1 MAEQPPLTRAHV
13 LNVVLTYGAVASL
26 WILLSDKAVEWL
38 FSTPA
43 QFALASTIKGWLFIL
58 ITALMLYAMLRRRI
72 NQTSASPR
80 LSGRQWLPILLLN
93 GLILALTAMAMAQ
106 NIGLTRD
113 KEVARLETIADLKS
127 RRIAEWL
134 GNREQDL
141 RQIVGNSRDGAF
153 SPPGPQARPS
163 EEQTRRL
170 SQLAEFISVRGFDG
184 ATLLDP
190 AGHPLWQTPGAGAM
204 NATLR
209 GALTRVETG
218 KVLRVGPYLDEL
230 GQPRLDFLAPL
241 ANGQDQPPVMVL
253 QISGSHWINQI
264 LTPWPIPDSSGEA
277 TLFRQRA
284 DEVQY
289 LSDPRYRPGSA
300 LTLHLPLTHSTLL
313 AAQYLRQ
320 EGKSGATRR
329 ARVLTGQD
337 YRDIAA
343 FGVVYPVAGTDW
355 FLLAKIDKAELNQA
369 SFRESIW
376 IGLIALLVLFVTN
389 AGIILLRQHTR
400 LLMAEQVRHSQTE
413 RLQALQLL
421 SAIADSSEDAIF
433 AKDKEGRY
441 ILFNRAA
448 SQFVGKPAAE
458 MLGQDDMAIFPPE
471 QARMLMEAGRQVIAS
486 NKVQTE
492 EEYLTLPCG
501 DRVFLA
507 TKGPL
512 QDEDGDVI
520 GTFGISRDI
529 TDFKRAEADLREREG
544 LFRALVEQ
552 SLAGIYIIQQGQLC
566 YINPCFA
573 HLFGYGSPGALL
585 KVGPLHALASQKDSE
600 RVAELIVRCELEGG
614 DIHARFSAL
623 HHDNQSLEVELYG
636 RRVDYRGQPAV
647 LGLLLD
653 VTERE
658 QVEQALTRQA
668 MALRQQNEEL
678 ERFNKVMVD
687 RELAMLTLK
696 HQINGLS
703 RQLGLPPPYPQA
715 PALPEE
721 IS

>member
-1 MAEQPPLTRAHV
+1 
-13 LNVVLTYGAVASL
+13 
-26 WILLSDKAVEWL
+26 
-38 FSTPA
+38 
-43 QFALASTIKGWLFIL
+43 
-58 ITALMLYAMLRRRI
+58 
-72 NQTSASPR
+72 
-80 LSGRQWLPILLLN
+80 
-93 GLILALTAMAMAQ
+93 
-106 NIGLTRD
+106 
-113 KEVARLETIADLKS
+113 
-127 RRIAEWL
+127 
-134 GNREQDL
+134 DL
-141 RQIVGNSRDGAF
+141 RQIIDNPRYGDL
-153 SPPGPQARPS
+153 SPSAQRTKPSDEQAQRL
-163 EEQTRRL
+163 TRL
-170 SQLAEFISVRGFDG
+170 VEFISAEGFDG
-184 ATLLDP
+184 AALFDP
-190 AGHPLWQTPGAGAM
+190 TGQTLWQTPGAGVM

-209 GALTRVETG
+209 GALARVTAG

-230 GQPRLDFLAPL
+230 GQPRIDFLAPL
-241 ANGQDQPPVMVL
+241 TTAVGPAPVIVL

-264 LTPWPIPDSSGEA
+264 LKPWPIPDSSGEA

-284 DEVQY
+284 DQVQY
-289 LSDPRYRPGSA
+289 LSDLRYRPDSA
-300 LTLHLPLTHSTLL
+300 LRLHLPLHHDTLL
-313 AAQYLRQ
+313 AAQYLRLDAGQ
-320 EGKSGATRR
+320 RGP
-329 ARVLTGQD
+329 RVLSGKD
-337 YRDIAA
+337 YRDMAA
-343 FGVVYPVAGTDW
+343 FGVVYPVEGTDW
-355 FLLAKIDKAELNQA
+355 YLLAKIDKAELNQA
-369 SFRESIW
+369 SFKESIW
-376 IGLIALLVLFVTN
+376 IGLISLLVLFVTN

-400 LLMAEQVRHSQTE
+400 LLMTEQVRHSQAQ

-433 AKDKEGRY
+433 AKDREGKY

-458 MLGQDDMAIFPPE
+458 MLGQDDLAIFPPD
-471 QARMLMEAGRQVIAS
+471 QARMLMAAGRRVIE
-486 NKVQTE
+486 NNRVQTE

-512 QDEDGDVI
+512 QDNDGQVI
-520 GTFGISRDI
+520 GIFGISRDI
-529 TDFKRAEADLREREG
+529 TGFKRAEADLREREG

-552 SLAGIYIIQQGQLC
+552 SLAGIYIIQQGRLC

-573 HLFGYGSPGALL
+573 HLFGYDSPGALL
-585 KVGPLHALASQKDSE
+585 GVGPLHALASPEDSE
-600 RVAELIVRCELEGG
+600 RVAELVLRCEQEGG

-623 HHDNQSLEVELYG
+623 HHGSQALEVELYG

-668 MALRQQNEEL
+668 MELRQQNEEL

-696 HQINGLS
+696 HQINELS

-715 PALPEE
+715 PMPPEE
-721 IS
+721 HP

>member
-13 LNVVLTYGAVASL
+13 LNVVLTYAAVASL

-58 ITALMLYAMLRRRI
+58 ITALMLYTMLRRRI
-72 NQTSASPR
+72 NQSTASPR
-80 LSGRQWLPILLLN
+80 LSGRQWLPTLLLN
-93 GLILALTAMAMAQ
+93 SLILALTAMAIAQ

-127 RRIAEWL
+127 RRITEWL

-141 RQIVGNSRDGAF
+141 RQIIDNPRYGDLSSSAQRTKPSDE
-153 SPPGPQARPS
+153 QAQRL
-163 EEQTRRL
+163 TRL
-170 SQLAEFISVRGFDG
+170 VEFISAEGFDG
-184 ATLLDP
+184 AALFDP
-190 AGHPLWQTPGAGAM
+190 AGKTLWQTPGAGIM

-209 GALTRVETG
+209 DALARVTAG

-241 ANGQDQPPVMVL
+241 ATAARPAPVIVL

-264 LTPWPIPDSSGEA
+264 LKPWPIPDSSGEA

-284 DEVQY
+284 DQVQY
-289 LSDPRYRPGSA
+289 LSDLRYRPDSA
-300 LTLHLPLTHSTLL
+300 LRLHLPLHHDTLL
-313 AAQYLRQ
+313 AAQYLRLDAGQ
-320 EGKSGATRR
+320 RGP
-329 ARVLTGQD
+329 RVLSGKD

-343 FGVVYPVAGTDW
+343 FGVVYPVEGTDW
-355 FLLAKIDKAELNQA
+355 YLLAKIDKAELNQA
-369 SFRESIW
+369 SFKESIW
-376 IGLIALLVLFVTN
+376 IGLISLLVLFVTN

-400 LLMAEQVRHSQTE
+400 LLMTEQVRHSQAQ

-433 AKDKEGRY
+433 AKDREGKY

-458 MLGQDDMAIFPPE
+458 MLGQDDLAIFPPD
-471 QARMLMEAGRQVIAS
+471 QARMLMAAGRRVIE
-486 NKVQTE
+486 NNRVQTE

-512 QDEDGDVI
+512 QDNDGQVI
-520 GTFGISRDI
+520 GIFGISRDI
-529 TDFKRAEADLREREG
+529 TGFKRAEADLREREG

-552 SLAGIYIIQQGQLC
+552 SLAGIYIIQQGRLC

-573 HLFGYGSPGALL
+573 HLFGYDSPGALL
-585 KVGPLHALASQKDSE
+585 GVGPLHALASPQDSE
-600 RVAELIVRCELEGG
+600 RVAELVLRCEQEGG

-623 HHDNQSLEVELYG
+623 HHGSQALEVELYG

-668 MALRQQNEEL
+668 MELRQQNEEL

-696 HQINGLS
+696 HQINELS

-715 PALPEE
+715 PMPPEE
-721 IS
+721 HP

>member
-13 LNVVLTYGAVASL
+13 LNVVLTYAAVASL

-58 ITALMLYAMLRRRI
+58 ITALMLYTMLRRRI
-72 NQTSASPR
+72 NQSTASPR

-93 GLILALTAMAMAQ
+93 SLILALTAMAIAQ

-127 RRIAEWL
+127 RRITEWL

-141 RQIVGNSRDGAF
+141 RQIIDNPRYGDL
-153 SPPGPQARPS
+153 SPSAQRTKPSDEQAQRL
-163 EEQTRRL
+163 TRL
-170 SQLAEFISVRGFDG
+170 VEFISAEGFDG
-184 ATLLDP
+184 AALFDP
-190 AGHPLWQTPGAGAM
+190 TGQTLWQTPGASVM

-209 GALTRVETG
+209 GALARVTAG

-230 GQPRLDFLAPL
+230 GQPRIDFVAPL
-241 ANGQDQPPVMVL
+241 TTAVGPAPVIVL

-264 LTPWPIPDSSGEA
+264 LKPWPIPDSSGEA

-284 DEVQY
+284 DQVQY
-289 LSDPRYRPGSA
+289 LSDLRYRPDSA
-300 LTLHLPLTHSTLL
+300 LRLHLPLHHDTLL
-313 AAQYLRQ
+313 AAQYLRLDAGQ
-320 EGKSGATRR
+320 RGP
-329 ARVLTGQD
+329 RVLSGKD
-337 YRDIAA
+337 YRDTAA
-343 FGVVYPVAGTDW
+343 FGVVYPVEGTDW
-355 FLLAKIDKAELNQA
+355 YLLAKIDKAELNQA
-369 SFRESIW
+369 SFKESIW
-376 IGLIALLVLFVTN
+376 IGLISLLVLFVTN

-400 LLMAEQVRHSQTE
+400 LLMTEQVRHSQAQ

-433 AKDKEGRY
+433 AKDREGKY

-458 MLGQDDMAIFPPE
+458 MLGQDDLAIFPPD
-471 QARMLMEAGRQVIAS
+471 QARMLMAAGRQVIE
-486 NKVQTE
+486 NNRVQTE

-512 QDEDGDVI
+512 QDNDGQVI
-520 GTFGISRDI
+520 GIFGISRDI
-529 TDFKRAEADLREREG
+529 TGFKRAEADLREREG

-552 SLAGIYIIQQGQLC
+552 SLAGIYIIQQGRLC

-573 HLFGYGSPGALL
+573 HLFGYDSPGALL
-585 KVGPLHALASQKDSE
+585 GVGPLHALASPQDSE
-600 RVAELIVRCELEGG
+600 RVAELVLRCEQEGG

-623 HHDNQSLEVELYG
+623 HHGSQALEVELYG

-668 MALRQQNEEL
+668 MELRQQNEEL

-696 HQINGLS
+696 HQINELS

-715 PALPEE
+715 PMPPEE
-721 IS
+721 HP

>member
-13 LNVVLTYGAVASL
+13 LNVVLTYAAVASL

-58 ITALMLYAMLRRRI
+58 ITALMLYTMLRRRI
-72 NQTSASPR
+72 NQSTASPR

-93 GLILALTAMAMAQ
+93 SLILALTAMAIAQ

-127 RRIAEWL
+127 RRITEWL

-141 RQIVGNSRDGAF
+141 RQIIDNPRYGDL
-153 SPPGPQARPS
+153 SPSAQRTKPSDEQAQRL
-163 EEQTRRL
+163 TRL
-170 SQLAEFISVRGFDG
+170 VEFISAEGFDG
-184 ATLLDP
+184 AALFDP
-190 AGHPLWQTPGAGAM
+190 TGQTLWQTPGAGVM

-209 GALTRVETG
+209 GALARVTAG

-230 GQPRLDFLAPL
+230 GQPRIDFLAPL
-241 ANGQDQPPVMVL
+241 TTAVGPAPVIVL

-264 LTPWPIPDSSGEA
+264 LKPWPIPDSSGEA

-284 DEVQY
+284 DQVQY
-289 LSDPRYRPGSA
+289 LSDLRYRPDSA
-300 LTLHLPLTHSTLL
+300 LRLHLPLHHDTLL
-313 AAQYLRQ
+313 AAQYLRLDAGQ
-320 EGKSGATRR
+320 RGP
-329 ARVLTGQD
+329 RVLSGKD
-337 YRDIAA
+337 YRDTAA
-343 FGVVYPVAGTDW
+343 FGVVYPVEGTDW
-355 FLLAKIDKAELNQA
+355 YLLAKIDKAELNQA
-369 SFRESIW
+369 SFKESIW
-376 IGLIALLVLFVTN
+376 IGLISLLVLFVTN

-400 LLMAEQVRHSQTE
+400 LLMTEQVRHSQAQ

-433 AKDKEGRY
+433 AKDREGKY

-458 MLGQDDMAIFPPE
+458 MLGQDDLAIFPPD
-471 QARMLMEAGRQVIAS
+471 QARMLMAAGRRVIE
-486 NKVQTE
+486 NNRVQTE

-512 QDEDGDVI
+512 QDNDGQVI
-520 GTFGISRDI
+520 GIFGISRDI
-529 TDFKRAEADLREREG
+529 TGFKRAEADLREREG

-552 SLAGIYIIQQGQLC
+552 SLAGIYIIQQGRLC

-573 HLFGYGSPGALL
+573 HLFGYDSPGALL
-585 KVGPLHALASQKDSE
+585 GVGPLHALASPQDSE
-600 RVAELIVRCELEGG
+600 RVAELVLRCEHEGG

-623 HHDNQSLEVELYG
+623 HHGSQALEVELYG

-668 MALRQQNEEL
+668 MELRQQNEEL

-696 HQINGLS
+696 HQINELS

-715 PALPEE
+715 PMPPEE
-721 IS
+721 HP

>member
-13 LNVVLTYGAVASL
+13 LNVVLTYAAVASL

-58 ITALMLYAMLRRRI
+58 ITALMLYTMLRRRI
-72 NQTSASPR
+72 NQSTASPR

-93 GLILALTAMAMAQ
+93 SLILALTAMAIAQ

-127 RRIAEWL
+127 RRITEWL

-141 RQIVGNSRDGAF
+141 RQIIDNPRYGDL
-153 SPPGPQARPS
+153 SPSAQRTKPSDEQAQRL
-163 EEQTRRL
+163 TRL
-170 SQLAEFISVRGFDG
+170 VEFISAEGFDG
-184 ATLLDP
+184 AALFDP
-190 AGHPLWQTPGAGAM
+190 AGQPLWQTPGAGIM

-209 GALTRVETG
+209 DALARVTAG

-230 GQPRLDFLAPL
+230 GQPRIDFVAPL
-241 ANGQDQPPVMVL
+241 TTAVGPAPVIVL

-264 LTPWPIPDSSGEA
+264 LKPWPIPDSSGEA

-284 DEVQY
+284 DQVQY
-289 LSDPRYRPGSA
+289 LSDLRYRPDSA
-300 LTLHLPLTHSTLL
+300 LRLHLPLHHDTLL
-313 AAQYLRQ
+313 AAQYLRLDAGQ
-320 EGKSGATRR
+320 RGP
-329 ARVLTGQD
+329 RVLSGKD
-337 YRDIAA
+337 YRDMAA
-343 FGVVYPVAGTDW
+343 FGVVYPVEGTDW
-355 FLLAKIDKAELNQA
+355 YLLAKIDKAELNQA
-369 SFRESIW
+369 SFKESIW
-376 IGLIALLVLFVTN
+376 IGLISLLVLFVTN

-400 LLMAEQVRHSQTE
+400 LLMTEQVRHSQAQ

-433 AKDKEGRY
+433 AKDREGKY

-458 MLGQDDMAIFPPE
+458 MLGQDDLAIFPPD
-471 QARMLMEAGRQVIAS
+471 QARMLMAAGRQVIE
-486 NKVQTE
+486 NNRVQTE

-512 QDEDGDVI
+512 QDNDGQVI
-520 GTFGISRDI
+520 GIFGISRDI
-529 TDFKRAEADLREREG
+529 TGFKRAEADLREREG

-552 SLAGIYIIQQGQLC
+552 SLAGIYIIQQGRLC

-573 HLFGYGSPGALL
+573 HLFGYDSPGALL
-585 KVGPLHALASQKDSE
+585 GVGPLHALASPEDSE
-600 RVAELIVRCELEGG
+600 RVAELVLRCEQEGG

-623 HHDNQSLEVELYG
+623 HHGSQALEVELYG

-668 MALRQQNEEL
+668 MELRQQNEEL

-696 HQINGLS
+696 HQINELS

-715 PALPEE
+715 PMPPEE
-721 IS
+721 HP

>member
-13 LNVVLTYGAVASL
+13 LNVVLTYAAVASL

-58 ITALMLYAMLRRRI
+58 ITALMLYTMLRRRI
-72 NQTSASPR
+72 NQSTASPR

-93 GLILALTAMAMAQ
+93 SLILALTAMAIAQ

-127 RRIAEWL
+127 RRITEWL

-141 RQIVGNSRDGAF
+141 RQIIDNPRYGDLSPSRQRTKPSDE
-153 SPPGPQARPS
+153 QAQRL
-163 EEQTRRL
+163 TRL
-170 SQLAEFISVRGFDG
+170 VEFISAEGFDG
-184 ATLLDP
+184 AALFDP
-190 AGHPLWQTPGAGAM
+190 AGQPLWQTPGAGVM

-209 GALTRVETG
+209 DALARVTAG

-241 ANGQDQPPVMVL
+241 ATAAGPAPVIVL

-264 LTPWPIPDSSGEA
+264 LKPWPIPDSSGEA

-284 DEVQY
+284 DQVQY
-289 LSDPRYRPGSA
+289 LSDLRYRPDSA
-300 LTLHLPLTHSTLL
+300 LRLHLPLHHDTLL
-313 AAQYLRQ
+313 AAQYLRLDAGQ
-320 EGKSGATRR
+320 RGP
-329 ARVLTGQD
+329 RVLSGKD
-337 YRDIAA
+337 YRDMAA
-343 FGVVYPVAGTDW
+343 FGVVYPVEGTDW
-355 FLLAKIDKAELNQA
+355 YLLAKIDKAELNQA
-369 SFRESIW
+369 SFKESIW
-376 IGLIALLVLFVTN
+376 IGLISLLVLFVTN

-400 LLMAEQVRHSQTE
+400 LLMTEQVRHSQAQ

-471 QARMLMEAGRQVIAS
+471 QAKMLMEAGRRVIE
-486 NKVQTE
+486 NNRVQTE

-512 QDEDGDVI
+512 QDNDGQVI
-520 GTFGISRDI
+520 GIFGISRDI
-529 TDFKRAEADLREREG
+529 TGFKRAEADLREREG

-552 SLAGIYIIQQGQLC
+552 SLAGIYIIQQGRLC

-573 HLFGYGSPGALL
+573 HLFGYDSPGALL
-585 KVGPLHALASQKDSE
+585 GVGPLHALASPEDSE
-600 RVAELIVRCELEGG
+600 RVAELVLRCEQEGG

-623 HHDNQSLEVELYG
+623 HHGSQALEVELYG

-668 MALRQQNEEL
+668 MELRQQNEEL

-696 HQINGLS
+696 HQINELS

-715 PALPEE
+715 PMPPEE
-721 IS
+721 HP

>member
-13 LNVVLTYGAVASL
+13 LNVVLTYAAVASL

-58 ITALMLYAMLRRRI
+58 ITALMLYTMLRRRI
-72 NQTSASPR
+72 NQSTASPR

-93 GLILALTAMAMAQ
+93 SLILALTAMAIAQ

-127 RRIAEWL
+127 RRITEWL

-141 RQIVGNSRDGAF
+141 RQIIDNPRYGDL
-153 SPPGPQARPS
+153 SPSAQRTKPSDEQAQRL
-163 EEQTRRL
+163 TRL
-170 SQLAEFISVRGFDG
+170 VEFISAEGFDG
-184 ATLLDP
+184 AALFDP
-190 AGHPLWQTPGAGAM
+190 TGQTLWQTPGAGVM

-209 GALTRVETG
+209 GALARVTAG

-230 GQPRLDFLAPL
+230 GQPRIDFLAPL
-241 ANGQDQPPVMVL
+241 TTAVGPAPVIVL

-264 LTPWPIPDSSGEA
+264 LKPWPIPDSSGEA

-284 DEVQY
+284 DQVQY
-289 LSDPRYRPGSA
+289 LSDLRYRPDSA
-300 LTLHLPLTHSTLL
+300 LRLHLPLHHDTLL
-313 AAQYLRQ
+313 AAQYLRLDAGQ
-320 EGKSGATRR
+320 RGP
-329 ARVLTGQD
+329 RVLSGKD
-337 YRDIAA
+337 YRDTAA
-343 FGVVYPVAGTDW
+343 FGVVYPVEGTDW
-355 FLLAKIDKAELNQA
+355 YLLAKIDKAELNQA
-369 SFRESIW
+369 SFKESIW
-376 IGLIALLVLFVTN
+376 IGLISLLVLFVTN

-400 LLMAEQVRHSQTE
+400 LLMTEQVRHSQAQ

-433 AKDKEGRY
+433 AKDKEGKY

-458 MLGQDDMAIFPPE
+458 MLGQDDLAIFPPD
-471 QARMLMEAGRQVIAS
+471 QARMLMAAGRRVIE
-486 NKVQTE
+486 NNRVQTE

-512 QDEDGDVI
+512 QDNDGQVI
-520 GTFGISRDI
+520 GIFGISRDI
-529 TDFKRAEADLREREG
+529 TGFKRAEADLREREG

-552 SLAGIYIIQQGQLC
+552 SLAGIYIIQQGRLC

-573 HLFGYGSPGALL
+573 HLFGYDSPGALL
-585 KVGPLHALASQKDSE
+585 GVGPLHALASPEESE
-600 RVAELIVRCELEGG
+600 RVAELVLRCEQEGG

-623 HHDNQSLEVELYG
+623 HHGSQALEVELYG

-668 MALRQQNEEL
+668 MELRQQNEEL

-696 HQINGLS
+696 HQINELS

-715 PALPEE
+715 PMPPEE
-721 IS
+721 QP

>member
-13 LNVVLTYGAVASL
+13 LNVVLTYAAVASL

-58 ITALMLYAMLRRRI
+58 ITALMLYTMLRRRI
-72 NQTSASPR
+72 NQSTASPR

-93 GLILALTAMAMAQ
+93 SLILALTAMAIAQ

-127 RRIAEWL
+127 RRITEWL

-141 RQIVGNSRDGAF
+141 RQIIDNPRYGDL
-153 SPPGPQARPS
+153 SPSAQRTKPSDEQAQRL
-163 EEQTRRL
+163 TRL
-170 SQLAEFISVRGFDG
+170 VEFISAEGFDG
-184 ATLLDP
+184 AALFDP
-190 AGHPLWQTPGAGAM
+190 AGKTLWQTLGAGIM

-209 GALTRVETG
+209 DALARVTAG

-241 ANGQDQPPVMVL
+241 ATAAGPAPVIVL

-264 LTPWPIPDSSGEA
+264 LKPWPIPDSSGEA

-284 DEVQY
+284 DQVQY
-289 LSDPRYRPGSA
+289 LSDLRYRPDSA
-300 LTLHLPLTHSTLL
+300 LRLHLPLHHDTLL
-313 AAQYLRQ
+313 AAQYLRLDTGQ
-320 EGKSGATRR
+320 RGP
-329 ARVLTGQD
+329 RVLIGKD

-343 FGVVYPVAGTDW
+343 FGVVYPVEGTDW
-355 FLLAKIDKAELNQA
+355 YLLAKIDKAELNQA
-369 SFRESIW
+369 SFKESIW
-376 IGLIALLVLFVTN
+376 IGLISLLVLFVTN

-400 LLMAEQVRHSQTE
+400 LLMTEQVRHSQAQ

-433 AKDKEGRY
+433 AKDKEGKY

-458 MLGQDDMAIFPPE
+458 MLGQDDLAIFPPD
-471 QARMLMEAGRQVIAS
+471 QARMLMAAGRRVIE
-486 NKVQTE
+486 NNRVQTE

-512 QDEDGDVI
+512 QDNGGQVI
-520 GTFGISRDI
+520 GIFGISRDI
-529 TDFKRAEADLREREG
+529 TGFKRAEADLREREG

-552 SLAGIYIIQQGQLC
+552 SLAGIYIIQQGRLC

-573 HLFGYGSPGALL
+573 HLFGYDSPGALL
-585 KVGPLHALASQKDSE
+585 GVGPLHALASPDDSE
-600 RVAELIVRCELEGG
+600 RVAELVLRCEQEGG

-623 HHDNQSLEVELYG
+623 HHGSQALEVELYG

-668 MALRQQNEEL
+668 MELRQQNEEL

-696 HQINGLS
+696 HQINELS

-715 PALPEE
+715 PMPPEE
-721 IS
+721 HP

>member
-13 LNVVLTYGAVASL
+13 LNVVLTYAAVASL

-72 NQTSASPR
+72 NQSTASPR

-93 GLILALTAMAMAQ
+93 SLILALTAMAIAQ

-113 KEVARLETIADLKS
+113 KEAARLETIADLKS
-127 RRIAEWL
+127 RRITEWL

-141 RQIVGNSRDGAF
+141 RQIIDNPRYGAL
-153 SPPGPQARPS
+153 SPSGLKAKPS
-163 EEQTRRL
+163 DEQTQRL
-170 SQLAEFISVRGFDG
+170 TRLVEFTSAQGFDG
-184 ATLLDP
+184 AALFDP
-190 AGHPLWQTPGAGAM
+190 AGRILWQTPEAGVM

-209 GALTRVETG
+209 DALTRVAAG
-218 KVLRVGPYLDEL
+218 QVLRVGPYLDEF

-241 ANGQDQPPVMVL
+241 TTAAGPAPVIVL

-264 LTPWPIPDSSGEA
+264 LKPWPIPDSSGEA
-277 TLFRQRA
+277 LLFRRNGTQ
-284 DEVQY
+284 VQF
-289 LSDPRYRPGSA
+289 LNDVRYHPDSA
-300 LTLHLPLTHSTLL
+300 LSLQLPVSHEALL
-313 AAQYLRQ
+313 AAQFLRHRTTTA
-320 EGKSGATRR
+320 EPPLFFGT
-329 ARVLTGQD
+329 D
-337 YRDIAA
+337 YRGIEV
-343 FGVVYPVAGTDW
+343 FGTVHSVVGTDW
-355 FLLAKIDKAELNQA
+355 HLVAKIDRAELNQA
-369 SFRESIW
+369 SFKESIW
-376 IGLIALLVLFVTN
+376 IGLIALLVLFITN

-400 LLMAEQVRHSQTE
+400 LLMAEQIRDSQTQ

-433 AKDKEGRY
+433 AKDKEGKY

-458 MLGQDDMAIFPPE
+458 MLGQDDLAIFPPD
-471 QARMLMEAGRQVIAS
+471 QARMLMAAGRRVIENNS
-486 NKVQTE
+486 VQTE
-492 EEYLTLPCG
+492 EEYLTLPSG

-512 QDEDGDVI
+512 QDNDGQVI
-520 GTFGISRDI
+520 GIFGISRDI
-529 TDFKRAEADLREREG
+529 TSFKRAEADLREREG

-552 SLAGIYIIQQGQLC
+552 SLAGIYIIQQGRLC

-573 HLFGYGSPGALL
+573 HLFGYDSPTALL
-585 KVGPLHALASQKDSE
+585 GVGPLHALASPEESD
-600 RVAELIVRCELEGG
+600 RVAELVLHCEQEGG
-614 DIHARFSAL
+614 DIHVRFSAL
-623 HHDNQSLEVELYG
+623 HHDGQALEVELYG
-636 RRVDYRGQPAV
+636 RRVDYCGQPAV

-668 MALRQQNEEL
+668 MELRQQNEEL

-696 HQINGLS
+696 HQINELS
-703 RQLGLPPPYPQA
+703 RQLGLPQPYPQA
-715 PALPEE
+715 PMPPEE
-721 IS
+721 QP

>member
-13 LNVVLTYGAVASL
+13 LNVVLTYAAVASL

-58 ITALMLYAMLRRRI
+58 ITALMLYTMLRRRI
-72 NQTSASPR
+72 NQSTASPR

-93 GLILALTAMAMAQ
+93 SLILALTAMAIAQ

-127 RRIAEWL
+127 RRITEWL

-141 RQIVGNSRDGAF
+141 RQIIDNPRYGDL
-153 SPPGPQARPS
+153 SPSAQRTKPSDEQAQRL
-163 EEQTRRL
+163 TRL
-170 SQLAEFISVRGFDG
+170 VEFISAEGFDG
-184 ATLLDP
+184 AALFDP
-190 AGHPLWQTPGAGAM
+190 AGKTQWQTPGAGVM

-209 GALTRVETG
+209 GALARVTVG

-241 ANGQDQPPVMVL
+241 ATAAGPAPVLVL

-264 LTPWPIPDSSGEA
+264 LKPWPIPDSSGEA

-284 DEVQY
+284 DQVQY
-289 LSDPRYRPGSA
+289 LSDLRYRPDSA
-300 LTLHLPLTHSTLL
+300 LRLHLPLHHDTLL
-313 AAQYLRQ
+313 AAQYLRLDAGQ
-320 EGKSGATRR
+320 RGP
-329 ARVLTGQD
+329 RVLIGKD

-343 FGVVYPVAGTDW
+343 FGVVYPVEGTDW
-355 FLLAKIDKAELNQA
+355 YLLAKIDKAELNQA
-369 SFRESIW
+369 SFKESIW
-376 IGLIALLVLFVTN
+376 IGLISLLVLFVTN

-400 LLMAEQVRHSQTE
+400 LLMTEQVRHSQAQ

-433 AKDKEGRY
+433 AKDREGKY

-458 MLGQDDMAIFPPE
+458 MLGQDDLAIFPPD
-471 QARMLMEAGRQVIAS
+471 QARMLMAAGRRVIE
-486 NKVQTE
+486 NNRVQTE

-512 QDEDGDVI
+512 QDNDGQVI
-520 GTFGISRDI
+520 GIFGISRDI
-529 TDFKRAEADLREREG
+529 TGFKRAEADLREREG

-552 SLAGIYIIQQGQLC
+552 SLAGIYIIQQGRLC

-573 HLFGYGSPGALL
+573 HLFGYDSPGALL
-585 KVGPLHALASQKDSE
+585 GVGPLHALASPEDSE
-600 RVAELIVRCELEGG
+600 RVAELVLRCEQEGG

-623 HHDNQSLEVELYG
+623 HHGSQALEVELYG

-668 MALRQQNEEL
+668 MELRQQNEEL

-696 HQINGLS
+696 HQINELS

-715 PALPEE
+715 PMPPEE
-721 IS
+721 HP

>member
-13 LNVVLTYGAVASL
+13 LNVVLTYAAVASL

-58 ITALMLYAMLRRRI
+58 ITALMLYTMLRRRI
-72 NQTSASPR
+72 NQSTASPR
-80 LSGRQWLPILLLN
+80 LSRRQWLPILLLN
-93 GLILALTAMAMAQ
+93 SLILALTAMAIAQ

-127 RRIAEWL
+127 RRITEWL

-141 RQIVGNSRDGAF
+141 RQVIDNPRYGDLSPSRQRTKPSDE
-153 SPPGPQARPS
+153 QAQRL
-163 EEQTRRL
+163 TRL
-170 SQLAEFISVRGFDG
+170 VEFISAEGFDG
-184 ATLLDP
+184 AALFDP
-190 AGHPLWQTPGAGAM
+190 AGKTLWQTPGAGIM
-204 NATLR
+204 KATLR
-209 GALTRVETG
+209 DALARVTAG

-241 ANGQDQPPVMVL
+241 ATAAGPAPVLVL

-264 LTPWPIPDSSGEA
+264 LKPWPIPDSSGEA

-284 DEVQY
+284 DQVQY
-289 LSDPRYRPGSA
+289 LSDLRYRPDSA
-300 LTLHLPLTHSTLL
+300 LRLHLPLHHDTLL
-313 AAQYLRQ
+313 AAQYLRLDAGQ
-320 EGKSGATRR
+320 RGP
-329 ARVLTGQD
+329 RVLIGKD

-343 FGVVYPVAGTDW
+343 FGVVYPVEGTDW
-355 FLLAKIDKAELNQA
+355 YLLAKIDKAELNQA
-369 SFRESIW
+369 SFKESIW
-376 IGLIALLVLFVTN
+376 IGLISLLVLFVTN

-400 LLMAEQVRHSQTE
+400 LLMTEQVRHSQAQ

-433 AKDKEGRY
+433 AKDREGKY

-458 MLGQDDMAIFPPE
+458 MLGQDDLAIFPPD
-471 QARMLMEAGRQVIAS
+471 QARMLMAAGRRVIE
-486 NKVQTE
+486 NNRVQTE

-512 QDEDGDVI
+512 QDNDGQVI
-520 GTFGISRDI
+520 GIFGISRDI
-529 TDFKRAEADLREREG
+529 TGFKRAEADLREREG

-552 SLAGIYIIQQGQLC
+552 SLAGIYIIQQGRLC

-573 HLFGYGSPGALL
+573 HLFGYDSPGALL
-585 KVGPLHALASQKDSE
+585 GVGPLHALASPQDSE
-600 RVAELIVRCELEGG
+600 RVAELVLRCEQEGG

-623 HHDNQSLEVELYG
+623 HHGSQALEVELYG

-668 MALRQQNEEL
+668 MELRQQNEEL

-696 HQINGLS
+696 HQINELS

-715 PALPEE
+715 PMPPEE
-721 IS
+721 HP

>member
-1 MAEQPPLTRAHV
+1 MAEQSPLTRAHV
-13 LNVVLTYGAVASL
+13 LNVVLTYAAVASL

-72 NQTSASPR
+72 SQSTASPR
-80 LSGRQWLPILLLN
+80 LSGRQWLPIVLLN
-93 GLILALTAMAMAQ
+93 GLILALAIMAIAQ

-127 RRIAEWL
+127 RRITEWL

-141 RQIVGNSRDGAF
+141 RQILDNPSYGALSLSGQRD
-153 SPPGPQARPS
+153 RPS
-163 EEQTRRL
+163 DEQTQRL
-170 SQLAEFISVRGFDG
+170 IEFISVRGFDG
-184 ATLLDP
+184 AALFDRTGQ
-190 AGHPLWQTPGAGAM
+190 ALWQTPGASIM

-209 GALTRVETG
+209 DALTRATAG
-218 KVLRVGPYLDEL
+218 KVLRVGPYLDEQ
-230 GQPRLDFLAPL
+230 GQTRFDFLTPLTTAAGPAPII
-241 ANGQDQPPVMVL
+241 VL
-253 QISGSHWINQI
+253 QISGSHWVNQI
-264 LTPWPIPDSSGEA
+264 LNPWPIPDSSGEA
-277 TLFRQRA
+277 TLFRQHA
-284 DEVQY
+284 DQVQY
-289 LSDPRYRPGSA
+289 LSDLRYRPDSA
-300 LTLHLPLTHSTLL
+300 LRLQLPLHHSTLL
-313 AAQYLRQ
+313 AAQYLRL
-320 EGKSGATRR
+320 E
-329 ARVLTGQD
+329 TGQRKPGVLSGMD
-337 YRDIAA
+337 YRGIAA

-355 FLLAKIDKAELNQA
+355 FLLTKIDKAELNQA
-369 SFRESIW
+369 RFKESIW
-376 IGLIALLVLFVTN
+376 IGLITLLVLFVTN

-400 LLMAEQVRHSQTE
+400 LLMAEQIRHSQTQ

-471 QARMLMEAGRQVIAS
+471 QAKMLMEAGHRVIE
-486 NKVQTE
+486 NNRVQTE
-492 EEYLTLPCG
+492 EEYLTLPGG

-512 QDEDGDVI
+512 QDNDGQVI
-520 GTFGISRDI
+520 GIFGISHDI
-529 TDFKRAEADLREREG
+529 TGFKRAEADLREREG

-552 SLAGIYIIQQGQLC
+552 SLAGIYIIQQGRLC

-573 HLFGYGSPGALL
+573 HLFGYDSPGALL
-585 KVGPLHALASQKDSE
+585 GVGTLQALASPEDSD
-600 RVAELIVRCELEGG
+600 RVAELVLHCEQEGG
-614 DIHARFSAL
+614 DIHTRFSAL
-623 HHDNQSLEVELYG
+623 HHGSQTLEVELYG
-636 RRVDYRGQPAV
+636 RRVDYRGQPAL

-658 QVEQALTRQA
+658 QVEQALTHQA
-668 MALRQQNEEL
+668 MELRQQNEEL

-696 HQINGLS
+696 HQINTLS
-703 RQLGLPPPYPQA
+703 RQLGLAPPYPQA
-715 PALPEE
+715 PMPPEE
-721 IS
+721 HP

>member
-13 LNVVLTYGAVASL
+13 LNVVLTYAAVASL

-58 ITALMLYAMLRRRI
+58 ITALMLYTMLRRRI
-72 NQTSASPR
+72 NQSTASPR

-93 GLILALTAMAMAQ
+93 SLILALTAMAIAQ

-127 RRIAEWL
+127 RRITEWL

-141 RQIVGNSRDGAF
+141 RQIIDNPRYGDL
-153 SPPGPQARPS
+153 SPSAQRAKPS
-163 EEQTRRL
+163 DEQTHRL
-170 SQLAEFISVRGFDG
+170 MQLVEFISVQGFDG
-184 ATLLDP
+184 AALFDP
-190 AGHPLWQTPGAGAM
+190 AGQPLWQTPGAGVM

-209 GALTRVETG
+209 GALARVTAG

-230 GQPRLDFLAPL
+230 GQPRIDFLAPL
-241 ANGQDQPPVMVL
+241 ATAAGPAPVIVL

-264 LTPWPIPDSSGEA
+264 LKPWPIPDSSGEA

-284 DEVQY
+284 DQVQY
-289 LSDPRYRPGSA
+289 LSDLRYRPDSA
-300 LTLHLPLTHSTLL
+300 LRLHLPLHHDTLL
-313 AAQYLRQ
+313 AAQYLRLDAGQ
-320 EGKSGATRR
+320 RGP
-329 ARVLTGQD
+329 RVLIGKD

-343 FGVVYPVAGTDW
+343 FGVVYPVEGTDW
-355 FLLAKIDKAELNQA
+355 YLLAKIDKAELNQA
-369 SFRESIW
+369 SFKESIW
-376 IGLIALLVLFVTN
+376 IGLISLLVLFVTN

-400 LLMAEQVRHSQTE
+400 LLMTEQVRHSQAQ

-433 AKDKEGRY
+433 AKDREGKY

-458 MLGQDDMAIFPPE
+458 MLGQDDLAIFPPD
-471 QARMLMEAGRQVIAS
+471 QARMLMAAGRRVIE
-486 NKVQTE
+486 NNRVQTE

-512 QDEDGDVI
+512 QDKDGQVI
-520 GTFGISRDI
+520 GIFGISRDI
-529 TDFKRAEADLREREG
+529 TGFKRAEADLREREG

-552 SLAGIYIIQQGQLC
+552 SLAGIYIIQQGRLC

-573 HLFGYGSPGALL
+573 HLFGYDSPGALL
-585 KVGPLHALASQKDSE
+585 GVGSLHALASPQDSE
-600 RVAELIVRCELEGG
+600 RVAELVLRCEQEGG

-623 HHDNQSLEVELYG
+623 HHGSQALEVELYG

-668 MALRQQNEEL
+668 MELRQQNEEL

-696 HQINGLS
+696 HQINELS

-715 PALPEE
+715 PMPPEE
-721 IS
+721 HP

>member
-13 LNVVLTYGAVASL
+13 LNVVLTYAAVASL

-58 ITALMLYAMLRRRI
+58 ITALMLYTMLRRRI
-72 NQTSASPR
+72 NQSTASPR

-93 GLILALTAMAMAQ
+93 SLILALTAMAIAQ

-127 RRIAEWL
+127 RRITEWL

-141 RQIVGNSRDGAF
+141 RQIIDNPRYGDL
-153 SPPGPQARPS
+153 SPSAQRTKPSDEQAQRL
-163 EEQTRRL
+163 TRL
-170 SQLAEFISVRGFDG
+170 VEFISAEGFDG
-184 ATLLDP
+184 AALFDP
-190 AGHPLWQTPGAGAM
+190 AGQPLWQTPGAGIM

-209 GALTRVETG
+209 DALARVTAG

-230 GQPRLDFLAPL
+230 GQPRIDFVAPL
-241 ANGQDQPPVMVL
+241 TTAAGPAPVIVL

-264 LTPWPIPDSSGEA
+264 IKPWPIPDSSGEA

-284 DEVQY
+284 DQVQY
-289 LSDPRYRPGSA
+289 LSDLRYRPDSA
-300 LTLHLPLTHSTLL
+300 LRLHLPLHHDTLL
-313 AAQYLRQ
+313 AAQYLRLDAGQ
-320 EGKSGATRR
+320 RGP
-329 ARVLTGQD
+329 RVLSGKD
-337 YRDIAA
+337 YRDMAA
-343 FGVVYPVAGTDW
+343 FGVVYPVEGTDW
-355 FLLAKIDKAELNQA
+355 YLLAKIDKAELNQA
-369 SFRESIW
+369 SFKESIW
-376 IGLIALLVLFVTN
+376 IGLISLLVLFVTN

-400 LLMAEQVRHSQTE
+400 LLMTEQVRHSQAQ

-433 AKDKEGRY
+433 AKDREGKY

-458 MLGQDDMAIFPPE
+458 MLGQDDLAIFPPD
-471 QARMLMEAGRQVIAS
+471 QARMLMAAGRRVIE
-486 NKVQTE
+486 NNRVQTE

-512 QDEDGDVI
+512 QDNDGQVI
-520 GTFGISRDI
+520 GIFGISRDI
-529 TDFKRAEADLREREG
+529 TGFKRAEADLREREG

-552 SLAGIYIIQQGQLC
+552 SLAGIYIIQQGRLC

-573 HLFGYGSPGALL
+573 HLFGYDSPGALL
-585 KVGPLHALASQKDSE
+585 GVGPLHALASPEDSE
-600 RVAELIVRCELEGG
+600 RVAELVLRCEQEGG

-623 HHDNQSLEVELYG
+623 HHGSQALEVELYG

-668 MALRQQNEEL
+668 MELRQQNEEL

-696 HQINGLS
+696 HQINELS

-715 PALPEE
+715 PMPPEE
-721 IS
+721 HP

>member
-13 LNVVLTYGAVASL
+13 LNVVLTYAAVASL

-58 ITALMLYAMLRRRI
+58 ITALMLYTMLRRRI
-72 NQTSASPR
+72 NQSTASPR

-93 GLILALTAMAMAQ
+93 SLILALTAMAIAQ

-127 RRIAEWL
+127 RRITEWL

-141 RQIVGNSRDGAF
+141 RQIIDNPRYGDL
-153 SPPGPQARPS
+153 SPSAQRTKPSDEQAQRL
-163 EEQTRRL
+163 TRL
-170 SQLAEFISVRGFDG
+170 VEFISAEGFDG
-184 ATLLDP
+184 AALFDP
-190 AGHPLWQTPGAGAM
+190 TGQTLWQTPGAGVM

-209 GALTRVETG
+209 GALARVTAG

-230 GQPRLDFLAPL
+230 GQPRIDFVAPL
-241 ANGQDQPPVMVL
+241 TTAVGPAPVIVL

-264 LTPWPIPDSSGEA
+264 LKPWPIPDSSGEA

-284 DEVQY
+284 DQVQY
-289 LSDPRYRPGSA
+289 LSDLRYRPDSA
-300 LTLHLPLTHSTLL
+300 LRLHLPLHHDTLL
-313 AAQYLRQ
+313 AAQYLRLDAGQ
-320 EGKSGATRR
+320 RGP
-329 ARVLTGQD
+329 RVLSGKD
-337 YRDIAA
+337 YRDMAA
-343 FGVVYPVAGTDW
+343 FGVVYPVEGTDW
-355 FLLAKIDKAELNQA
+355 YLLAKIDKAELNQA
-369 SFRESIW
+369 SFKESIW
-376 IGLIALLVLFVTN
+376 IGLISLLVLFVTN

-400 LLMAEQVRHSQTE
+400 LLMTEQVRHSQAQ

-433 AKDKEGRY
+433 AKDREGKY

-458 MLGQDDMAIFPPE
+458 MLGQDDLAIFPPD
-471 QARMLMEAGRQVIAS
+471 QARMLMAAGRQVIE
-486 NKVQTE
+486 NNRVQTE

-512 QDEDGDVI
+512 QDNDGQVI
-520 GTFGISRDI
+520 GIFGISRDI
-529 TDFKRAEADLREREG
+529 TGFKRAEADLREREG

-552 SLAGIYIIQQGQLC
+552 SLAGIYIIQQGRLC

-573 HLFGYGSPGALL
+573 HLFGYDSPGALL
-585 KVGPLHALASQKDSE
+585 GVGPLHALASPQDSE
-600 RVAELIVRCELEGG
+600 RVAELVLRCEQEGG

-623 HHDNQSLEVELYG
+623 HHGSQALEVELYG

-668 MALRQQNEEL
+668 MELRQQNEEL

-696 HQINGLS
+696 HQINELS

-715 PALPEE
+715 PMPPEE
-721 IS
+721 HP

>member
-13 LNVVLTYGAVASL
+13 LNVVLTYAAVASL

-58 ITALMLYAMLRRRI
+58 ITALMLYTMLRRRI
-72 NQTSASPR
+72 NQSTASPR

-93 GLILALTAMAMAQ
+93 SLILALTAMAIAQ

-127 RRIAEWL
+127 RRITEWL

-141 RQIVGNSRDGAF
+141 RQIIDNPRYGDLSPSRQRTKPSDE
-153 SPPGPQARPS
+153 QAQRL
-163 EEQTRRL
+163 TRL
-170 SQLAEFISVRGFDG
+170 VEFISAEGFDG
-184 ATLLDP
+184 AALFDP
-190 AGHPLWQTPGAGAM
+190 AGKTLWQTPGAGIM

-209 GALTRVETG
+209 DALARVTAG

-230 GQPRLDFLAPL
+230 GQPRLDFVAPL
-241 ANGQDQPPVMVL
+241 ATAAGPAPVIVL

-264 LTPWPIPDSSGEA
+264 LKPWPIPDSSGEA

-284 DEVQY
+284 DQVQY
-289 LSDPRYRPGSA
+289 LSDLRYRPDSA
-300 LTLHLPLTHSTLL
+300 LRLHLPLHHDTLL
-313 AAQYLRQ
+313 AAQYLRLDAGQ
-320 EGKSGATRR
+320 RGP
-329 ARVLTGQD
+329 RVLSGKD
-337 YRDIAA
+337 YRDMAA
-343 FGVVYPVAGTDW
+343 FGVVYPVEGTDW
-355 FLLAKIDKAELNQA
+355 YLLAKIDKAELNQA
-369 SFRESIW
+369 SFKESIW
-376 IGLIALLVLFVTN
+376 IGLISLLVLFVTN

-400 LLMAEQVRHSQTE
+400 LLMTEQVRHSQAQ

-433 AKDKEGRY
+433 AKDREGKY

-458 MLGQDDMAIFPPE
+458 MLGQDDLAIFPPD
-471 QARMLMEAGRQVIAS
+471 QARMLMAAGRRVIE
-486 NKVQTE
+486 NNRVQTE

-512 QDEDGDVI
+512 QDNDGQVI
-520 GTFGISRDI
+520 GIFGISRDI
-529 TDFKRAEADLREREG
+529 TGFKRAEADLREREG

-552 SLAGIYIIQQGQLC
+552 SLAGIYIIQQGRLC

-573 HLFGYGSPGALL
+573 HLFGYDSPGALL
-585 KVGPLHALASQKDSE
+585 GVGPLHALASPQDSE
-600 RVAELIVRCELEGG
+600 RVAELVLRCEQEGG

-623 HHDNQSLEVELYG
+623 HHGSQALEVELYG

-668 MALRQQNEEL
+668 MELRQQNEEL

-696 HQINGLS
+696 HQINELS

-715 PALPEE
+715 PMPPEE
-721 IS
+721 HP

>member
-13 LNVVLTYGAVASL
+13 LNVVLTYAAVASL

-58 ITALMLYAMLRRRI
+58 ITALMLYTMLRRRI
-72 NQTSASPR
+72 NQSTASPR

-93 GLILALTAMAMAQ
+93 SLILALTAMAIAQ

-127 RRIAEWL
+127 RRITEWL

-141 RQIVGNSRDGAF
+141 RQIIDNPRYGDL
-153 SPPGPQARPS
+153 SPSAQRTKPSDEQAQRL
-163 EEQTRRL
+163 TRL
-170 SQLAEFISVRGFDG
+170 VEFISAEGFDG
-184 ATLLDP
+184 AALFDP
-190 AGHPLWQTPGAGAM
+190 AGQPLWQTPGAGIM

-209 GALTRVETG
+209 DALARVTAG

-241 ANGQDQPPVMVL
+241 ATAAGPAPVLVL

-264 LTPWPIPDSSGEA
+264 LKPWPIPDSSGEA

-284 DEVQY
+284 DQVQY
-289 LSDPRYRPGSA
+289 LSDLRYRPDSA
-300 LTLHLPLTHSTLL
+300 LRLHLPLHHDTLL
-313 AAQYLRQ
+313 AAQYLRLDAGQ
-320 EGKSGATRR
+320 RGP
-329 ARVLTGQD
+329 RVLSGKD
-337 YRDIAA
+337 YRDTAA
-343 FGVVYPVAGTDW
+343 FGVVYPVEGTDW
-355 FLLAKIDKAELNQA
+355 YLLAKIDKAELNQA
-369 SFRESIW
+369 SFKESIW
-376 IGLIALLVLFVTN
+376 IGLISLLVLFVTN

-400 LLMAEQVRHSQTE
+400 LLMTEQVRHSQAQ

-433 AKDKEGRY
+433 AKDREGKY

-458 MLGQDDMAIFPPE
+458 MLGQDDLAIFPPD
-471 QARMLMEAGRQVIAS
+471 QARMLMAAGRRVIE
-486 NKVQTE
+486 NNRVQTE

-512 QDEDGDVI
+512 QDNDGQVI
-520 GTFGISRDI
+520 GIFGISRDI
-529 TDFKRAEADLREREG
+529 TGFKRAEADLREREG

-552 SLAGIYIIQQGQLC
+552 SLAGIYIIQQGRLC

-573 HLFGYGSPGALL
+573 HLFGYDSPGALL
-585 KVGPLHALASQKDSE
+585 GVGPLHALASPEDSE
-600 RVAELIVRCELEGG
+600 RVAELVLRCEQEGG

-623 HHDNQSLEVELYG
+623 HHGSQALEVELYG

-668 MALRQQNEEL
+668 MELRQQNEEL

-696 HQINGLS
+696 HQINELS

-715 PALPEE
+715 PMPPEE
-721 IS
+721 HP

>member
-13 LNVVLTYGAVASL
+13 LNVVLTYAAVASL

-58 ITALMLYAMLRRRI
+58 ITALMLYTMLRRRI
-72 NQTSASPR
+72 NQSTASPR

-93 GLILALTAMAMAQ
+93 SLILALTAMAIAQ

-127 RRIAEWL
+127 RRITEWL

-141 RQIVGNSRDGAF
+141 RQIIDNPRYGDL
-153 SPPGPQARPS
+153 SPSAQRTKPSDEQAQRL
-163 EEQTRRL
+163 TRL
-170 SQLAEFISVRGFDG
+170 VEFISAEGFDG
-184 ATLLDP
+184 AALFDP
-190 AGHPLWQTPGAGAM
+190 AGQTLWQTPGASVM

-209 GALTRVETG
+209 GALARVTAG

-230 GQPRLDFLAPL
+230 GQPRIDFVAPL
-241 ANGQDQPPVMVL
+241 TTAVGPAPVIVL

-264 LTPWPIPDSSGEA
+264 LKPWPIPDSSGEA

-284 DEVQY
+284 DQVQY
-289 LSDPRYRPGSA
+289 LSDLRYRPDSA
-300 LTLHLPLTHSTLL
+300 LRLHLPLHHDTLL
-313 AAQYLRQ
+313 AAQYLRLDAGQ
-320 EGKSGATRR
+320 RGP
-329 ARVLTGQD
+329 RVLSGKD
-337 YRDIAA
+337 YRDTAA
-343 FGVVYPVAGTDW
+343 FGVVYPVEGTDW
-355 FLLAKIDKAELNQA
+355 YLLAKIDKAELNQA
-369 SFRESIW
+369 SFKESIW
-376 IGLIALLVLFVTN
+376 IGLISLLVLFVTN

-400 LLMAEQVRHSQTE
+400 LLMTEQVRHSQAQ

-433 AKDKEGRY
+433 AKDREGKY

-471 QARMLMEAGRQVIAS
+471 QAKMLMEAGHRVIE
-486 NKVQTE
+486 NNRVQTE
-492 EEYLTLPCG
+492 EEYLTLPGG

-512 QDEDGDVI
+512 QDNDGQVI
-520 GTFGISRDI
+520 GIFGISRDI
-529 TDFKRAEADLREREG
+529 TGFKRAEADLREREG

-552 SLAGIYIIQQGQLC
+552 SLAGIYIIQQGRLC

-573 HLFGYGSPGALL
+573 HLFGYDSPGALL
-585 KVGPLHALASQKDSE
+585 GVGPLHALASPQDSE
-600 RVAELIVRCELEGG
+600 RVAELVLRCEQEGG

-623 HHDNQSLEVELYG
+623 HHGSQALEVELYG

-668 MALRQQNEEL
+668 MELRQQNEEL

-696 HQINGLS
+696 HQINELS

-715 PALPEE
+715 PMPPEE
-721 IS
+721 HP

>member
-13 LNVVLTYGAVASL
+13 LNVVLTYAAVASL

-58 ITALMLYAMLRRRI
+58 ITALMLYTMLRRRI
-72 NQTSASPR
+72 NQSTASPR

-93 GLILALTAMAMAQ
+93 SLILALTAMAIAQ

-127 RRIAEWL
+127 RRITEWL

-141 RQIVGNSRDGAF
+141 RQIIDNPRYGDL
-153 SPPGPQARPS
+153 SPSAQRTKPSDEQAQRL
-163 EEQTRRL
+163 TRL
-170 SQLAEFISVRGFDG
+170 VEFISAEGFDG
-184 ATLLDP
+184 AALFDP
-190 AGHPLWQTPGAGAM
+190 AGQPLWQTPGAGIM

-209 GALTRVETG
+209 DALARVTAG

-230 GQPRLDFLAPL
+230 GQPRIDFVAPL
-241 ANGQDQPPVMVL
+241 TTAVGPAPVIVL

-264 LTPWPIPDSSGEA
+264 LKPWPIPDSSGEA

-284 DEVQY
+284 DQVQY
-289 LSDPRYRPGSA
+289 LSDLRYRPDSA
-300 LTLHLPLTHSTLL
+300 LRLHLPLHHDTLL
-313 AAQYLRQ
+313 AAQYLRLDAGQ
-320 EGKSGATRR
+320 RGP
-329 ARVLTGQD
+329 RVLSGKD
-337 YRDIAA
+337 YRDMAA
-343 FGVVYPVAGTDW
+343 FGVVYPVEGTDW
-355 FLLAKIDKAELNQA
+355 YLLAKIDKAELNQA
-369 SFRESIW
+369 SFKESIW
-376 IGLIALLVLFVTN
+376 IGLISLLVLFVTN

-400 LLMAEQVRHSQTE
+400 LLMTEQVRHSQAQ

-433 AKDKEGRY
+433 AKDREGKY

-458 MLGQDDMAIFPPE
+458 MLGQDDLAIFPPD
-471 QARMLMEAGRQVIAS
+471 QARMLMAAGRRVIE
-486 NKVQTE
+486 NNRVQTE

-512 QDEDGDVI
+512 QDNDGQVI
-520 GTFGISRDI
+520 GIFGISRDI
-529 TDFKRAEADLREREG
+529 TGFKRAEADLREREG

-552 SLAGIYIIQQGQLC
+552 SLAGIYIIQQGRLC

-573 HLFGYGSPGALL
+573 HLFGYDSPGALL
-585 KVGPLHALASQKDSE
+585 GVGPLHALASPQDSE
-600 RVAELIVRCELEGG
+600 RVAELVLRCEQEGG

-623 HHDNQSLEVELYG
+623 HHGSQALEVELYG

-668 MALRQQNEEL
+668 MELRQQNEEL

-696 HQINGLS
+696 HQINELS

-715 PALPEE
+715 PMPPEE
-721 IS
+721 HP

>member
-13 LNVVLTYGAVASL
+13 LNVVLTYAAVASL

-58 ITALMLYAMLRRRI
+58 ITALMLYTMLRRRI
-72 NQTSASPR
+72 NQSTASPR

-93 GLILALTAMAMAQ
+93 SLILALTAMAIAQ

-127 RRIAEWL
+127 RRITEWL

-141 RQIVGNSRDGAF
+141 RQIIDNPRYGDL
-153 SPPGPQARPS
+153 SPSAQRTKPSDEQAQRL
-163 EEQTRRL
+163 TRL
-170 SQLAEFISVRGFDG
+170 VEFISAEGFDG
-184 ATLLDP
+184 AALFDP
-190 AGHPLWQTPGAGAM
+190 AGQTLWQTPGAGIM

-209 GALTRVETG
+209 DALARVTTG

-241 ANGQDQPPVMVL
+241 ATAAGPAPVIVL

-264 LTPWPIPDSSGEA
+264 LKPWPIPDSSGEA

-284 DEVQY
+284 DQVQY
-289 LSDPRYRPGSA
+289 LSDLRYRPDST
-300 LTLHLPLTHSTLL
+300 LRLHLPLHHDTLL
-313 AAQYLRQ
+313 AAQYLRLDAGQ
-320 EGKSGATRR
+320 RGP
-329 ARVLTGQD
+329 RVLIGKD

-343 FGVVYPVAGTDW
+343 FGVVYPVEGTDW
-355 FLLAKIDKAELNQA
+355 YLLAKIDKAELNQA
-369 SFRESIW
+369 SFKESIW
-376 IGLIALLVLFVTN
+376 IGLISLLVLFVTN

-400 LLMAEQVRHSQTE
+400 LLMTEQVRHSQAQ

-433 AKDKEGRY
+433 AKDREGKY

-458 MLGQDDMAIFPPE
+458 MLGQDDLAIFPPD
-471 QARMLMEAGRQVIAS
+471 QARMLMDAGRRVIE
-486 NKVQTE
+486 NNRVQTE

-512 QDEDGDVI
+512 QDNDGQVI
-520 GTFGISRDI
+520 GIFGISRDI
-529 TDFKRAEADLREREG
+529 TGFKRAEADLREREG

-552 SLAGIYIIQQGQLC
+552 SLAGIYIIQQGRLC

-573 HLFGYGSPGALL
+573 HLFGYDSPGALL
-585 KVGPLHALASQKDSE
+585 GVGPLHALASPQDSE
-600 RVAELIVRCELEGG
+600 RVAELVLRCEQEGG

-623 HHDNQSLEVELYG
+623 HHSSQALEVELYG

-668 MALRQQNEEL
+668 MELRQQNEEL

-696 HQINGLS
+696 HQINELS

-715 PALPEE
+715 PMPPEE
-721 IS
+721 HP

>member
-13 LNVVLTYGAVASL
+13 LNVVLTYAAVASL

-58 ITALMLYAMLRRRI
+58 ITALMLYTMLRRRI
-72 NQTSASPR
+72 NQSTASPR

-93 GLILALTAMAMAQ
+93 SLILALTAMAIAQ

-127 RRIAEWL
+127 RRITEWL

-141 RQIVGNSRDGAF
+141 RQIIDNPRYGDL
-153 SPPGPQARPS
+153 SPSAQRTKPSDEQAQRL
-163 EEQTRRL
+163 TRL
-170 SQLAEFISVRGFDG
+170 VEFISAEGFDG
-184 ATLLDP
+184 AALFDP
-190 AGHPLWQTPGAGAM
+190 TGQTLWQTPGAGIM

-209 GALTRVETG
+209 DALARVTAG

-241 ANGQDQPPVMVL
+241 ATAAGPAPVIVL

-264 LTPWPIPDSSGEA
+264 LKPWPIPDSSGEA

-284 DEVQY
+284 DQVQY
-289 LSDPRYRPGSA
+289 LSDLRYRPDSA
-300 LTLHLPLTHSTLL
+300 LRLHLPLHHDTLL
-313 AAQYLRQ
+313 AAQYLRLDAGQ
-320 EGKSGATRR
+320 RGP
-329 ARVLTGQD
+329 RVLIGKD

-343 FGVVYPVAGTDW
+343 FGVVYPVEGTDW
-355 FLLAKIDKAELNQA
+355 YLLAKIDKAELNQA
-369 SFRESIW
+369 SFKESIW
-376 IGLIALLVLFVTN
+376 IGLISLLVLFVTN

-400 LLMAEQVRHSQTE
+400 LLMTEQVRHSQAQ

-433 AKDKEGRY
+433 AKDREGKY

-458 MLGQDDMAIFPPE
+458 MLGQDDLAIFPPD
-471 QARMLMEAGRQVIAS
+471 QARMLMAAGRRVIE
-486 NKVQTE
+486 NNRVQTE

-512 QDEDGDVI
+512 QDNDGQVI
-520 GTFGISRDI
+520 GIFGISRDI
-529 TDFKRAEADLREREG
+529 TGFKRAEADLREREG

-552 SLAGIYIIQQGQLC
+552 SLAGIYIIQQGRLC

-573 HLFGYGSPGALL
+573 HLFGYDSPGALL
-585 KVGPLHALASQKDSE
+585 GVGPLHALASPQDSE
-600 RVAELIVRCELEGG
+600 RVAELVLRCEQEGG

-623 HHDNQSLEVELYG
+623 HHGSQALEVELYG

-668 MALRQQNEEL
+668 MELRQQNEEL

-696 HQINGLS
+696 HQINELS

-715 PALPEE
+715 PMPPEE
-721 IS
+721 HP

>member
-13 LNVVLTYGAVASL
+13 LNVVLTYAAVASL

-58 ITALMLYAMLRRRI
+58 ITALMLYTMLRRRI
-72 NQTSASPR
+72 NQSTASPR

-93 GLILALTAMAMAQ
+93 SLILALTAMAIAQ

-127 RRIAEWL
+127 RRITEWL

-141 RQIVGNSRDGAF
+141 RQIIDNPRYGDL
-153 SPPGPQARPS
+153 SPSAQRTKPSDEQAQRL
-163 EEQTRRL
+163 TRL
-170 SQLAEFISVRGFDG
+170 VEFISAEGFDG
-184 ATLLDP
+184 AALFDP
-190 AGHPLWQTPGAGAM
+190 AGQPQWQTPGAGVM

-209 GALTRVETG
+209 DALARVTAG

-230 GQPRLDFLAPL
+230 GQPRLDFVAPL
-241 ANGQDQPPVMVL
+241 ATAAGPAPVIVL
-253 QISGSHWINQI
+253 QISGNHWINQI
-264 LTPWPIPDSSGEA
+264 LKPWPIPDSSGEA

-284 DEVQY
+284 DQVQY
-289 LSDPRYRPGSA
+289 LSDLRYRPDSA
-300 LTLHLPLTHSTLL
+300 LRLHLPLHHDTLL
-313 AAQYLRQ
+313 AAQYLRLDAGQ
-320 EGKSGATRR
+320 RGP
-329 ARVLTGQD
+329 RVLSGKD
-337 YRDIAA
+337 YRDTAA
-343 FGVVYPVAGTDW
+343 FGVVYPVEGTDW
-355 FLLAKIDKAELNQA
+355 YLLAKIDKAELNQA
-369 SFRESIW
+369 SFKESIW
-376 IGLIALLVLFVTN
+376 IGLISLLVLFVTN

-400 LLMAEQVRHSQTE
+400 LLMTEQVRHSQAQ

-433 AKDKEGRY
+433 AKDREGKY

-458 MLGQDDMAIFPPE
+458 MLGQDDLAIFPPD
-471 QARMLMEAGRQVIAS
+471 QARMLMAAGRQVIE
-486 NKVQTE
+486 NNQVQTE

-512 QDEDGDVI
+512 QDNDGQVI
-520 GTFGISRDI
+520 GIFGISRDI
-529 TDFKRAEADLREREG
+529 TGFKRAEADLREREG

-552 SLAGIYIIQQGQLC
+552 SLAGIYIIQQGRLC

-573 HLFGYGSPGALL
+573 HLFGYDSPGALL
-585 KVGPLHALASQKDSE
+585 GVGPLHALASPEDSE
-600 RVAELIVRCELEGG
+600 RVAELVLRCEQEGG

-623 HHDNQSLEVELYG
+623 HHGSQTLEVELYG

-668 MALRQQNEEL
+668 MELRQQNEEL

-696 HQINGLS
+696 HQINELS

-715 PALPEE
+715 PMPPEE
-721 IS
+721 HP

>member
-13 LNVVLTYGAVASL
+13 LNVVLTYAAVASL

-58 ITALMLYAMLRRRI
+58 ITALMLYTMLRRRI
-72 NQTSASPR
+72 NQSTASPR

-93 GLILALTAMAMAQ
+93 SLILALTAMAIAQ

-127 RRIAEWL
+127 RRITEWL

-141 RQIVGNSRDGAF
+141 RQIIDNPRYGDL
-153 SPPGPQARPS
+153 SPSAQRTKPSDEQAQRL
-163 EEQTRRL
+163 TRL
-170 SQLAEFISVRGFDG
+170 VEFISAEGFDG
-184 ATLLDP
+184 AALFDP
-190 AGHPLWQTPGAGAM
+190 AGQPLWQTPGAGIM

-209 GALTRVETG
+209 DALARVTAG

-230 GQPRLDFLAPL
+230 GQPRIDFVAPL
-241 ANGQDQPPVMVL
+241 TTAAGPAPVIVL

-264 LTPWPIPDSSGEA
+264 LKPWPIPDSSGEA

-284 DEVQY
+284 DQVQY
-289 LSDPRYRPGSA
+289 LSDLRYRPDSA
-300 LTLHLPLTHSTLL
+300 LRLHLPLHHDTLL
-313 AAQYLRQ
+313 AAQYLRLDAGQ
-320 EGKSGATRR
+320 RGP
-329 ARVLTGQD
+329 RVLSGKD
-337 YRDIAA
+337 YRDMAA
-343 FGVVYPVAGTDW
+343 FGVVYPVEGTDW
-355 FLLAKIDKAELNQA
+355 YLLAKIDKAELNQA
-369 SFRESIW
+369 SFKESIW
-376 IGLIALLVLFVTN
+376 IGLISLLVLFVTN
-389 AGIILLRQHTR
+389 AGIILLHQHTR
-400 LLMAEQVRHSQTE
+400 LLMTEQVRHSQAQ

-433 AKDKEGRY
+433 AKDREGKY

-458 MLGQDDMAIFPPE
+458 MLGQDDLAIFPPD
-471 QARMLMEAGRQVIAS
+471 QARMLMAAGRRVIE
-486 NKVQTE
+486 NNRVQTE

-512 QDEDGDVI
+512 QDNDGQVI
-520 GTFGISRDI
+520 GIFGISRDI
-529 TDFKRAEADLREREG
+529 TGFKRAEADLREREG

-552 SLAGIYIIQQGQLC
+552 SLAGIYIIQQGRLC

-573 HLFGYGSPGALL
+573 HLFGYDSPGALL
-585 KVGPLHALASQKDSE
+585 GVGPLHALASPQDSE
-600 RVAELIVRCELEGG
+600 RVAELVLRCEQEGG

-623 HHDNQSLEVELYG
+623 HHGSQALEVELYG

-668 MALRQQNEEL
+668 MELRQQNEEL

-696 HQINGLS
+696 HQINELS

-715 PALPEE
+715 PMPPEE
-721 IS
+721 HP

>member
-1 MAEQPPLTRAHV
+1 MAEQPPLTRAQV
-13 LNVVLTYGAVASL
+13 LNVVLTYAAVASL

-38 FSTPA
+38 FHTPA

-72 NQTSASPR
+72 NQTTASPR

-93 GLILALTAMAMAQ
+93 GLILALTAMAIAQ

-127 RRIAEWL
+127 RRITEWL

-141 RQIVGNSRDGAF
+141 RQIIGNSRDGAL
-153 SPPGPQARPS
+153 SPAEPQRPS
-163 EEQTRRL
+163 DEQAQ
-170 SQLAEFISVRGFDG
+170 QLTHLVEFISGRGFDG
-184 ATLLDP
+184 AALFDP
-190 AGHPLWQTPGAGAM
+190 AGQALWQTPGAGIM

-209 GALTRVETG
+209 DALTRVEPG
-218 KVLRVGPYLDEL
+218 KVLRVGPYLDER

-241 ANGQDQPPVMVL
+241 TRAAGAAPVMVL

-277 TLFRQRA
+277 MLFRQRA
-284 DEVQY
+284 DQVQY
-289 LSDPRYRPGSA
+289 LNDPRYRPDSA
-300 LTLHLPLTHSTLL
+300 LRLHLPLHHDTLL
-313 AAQYLRQ
+313 AAQYLRLDGGQ
-320 EGKSGATRR
+320 RR
-329 ARVLTGQD
+329 SRVLSGMD

-343 FGVVYPVAGTDW
+343 FGVVYPVADTDW
-355 FLLAKIDKAELNQA
+355 YLLTKIDKAELNQA
-369 SFRESIW
+369 SFKESIW

-400 LLMAEQVRHSQTE
+400 LLMAEQVRHSQAQ

-433 AKDKEGRY
+433 AKDREGKY

-458 MLGQDDMAIFPPE
+458 MLGQDDMAIFPPD
-471 QARMLMEAGRQVIAS
+471 QARMLMEAGRRVIE
-486 NKVQTE
+486 NNRVQTE
-492 EEYLTLPCG
+492 EEYLTLPGG

-512 QDEDGDVI
+512 QDNEGQVI
-520 GTFGISRDI
+520 GIFGISRDI
-529 TDFKRAEADLREREG
+529 TGFKRAEADLREREG

-552 SLAGIYIIQQGQLC
+552 SLAGIYIIQQGKLC

-573 HLFGYGSPGALL
+573 HLFGYDSPGALL
-585 KVGPLHALASQKDSE
+585 GVGPLQALASPKDSD
-600 RVAELIVRCELEGG
+600 RVAELVQHCEQEGG

-623 HHDNQSLEVELYG
+623 HHDSQPLEVELYG
-636 RRVDYRGQPAV
+636 RRVDYRGQPAL

-668 MALRQQNEEL
+668 MELRQQNEEL

-696 HQINGLS
+696 HQINALS
-703 RQLGLPPPYPQA
+703 HQLGLPPPYPQA
-715 PALPEE
+715 PMPPEE
-721 IS
+721 HP